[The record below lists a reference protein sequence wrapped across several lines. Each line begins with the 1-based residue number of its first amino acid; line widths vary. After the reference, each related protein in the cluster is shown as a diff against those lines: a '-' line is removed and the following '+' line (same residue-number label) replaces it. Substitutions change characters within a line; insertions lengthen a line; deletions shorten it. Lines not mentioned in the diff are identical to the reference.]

1 MYPNNLRDLRFP
13 RPHHTIT
20 PRIGPSPLGAK
31 DLQGAE
37 WEVIQGHRVENLPEF
52 GPGMAKTCGTFIA
65 CFMTVKHI
73 D

>member
-20 PRIGPSPLGAK
+20 LRIGPSPLGAK

-37 WEVIQGHRVENLPEF
+37 WEVIQGHRVENLPELAQEW
-52 GPGMAKTCGTFIA
+52 PRRVARLLR
-65 CFMTVKHI
+65 VL
-73 D
+73 